1 MPFFA
6 IINQKNKI
14 WAFFQALAAA
24 YICNS
29 VDIVDKQLLTQVNGI
44 IRNDK

>member
-14 WAFFQALAAA
+14 WAFLQAWAKV

-29 VDIVDKQLLTQVNGI
+29 VNIVDKQLLTQVNG
-44 IRNDK
+44 